1 MNRNIEAAIK
11 LVKKSKLKMVE
22 VRFFGEDIHY
32 QWQGKRKVQKN
43 VSRLGDILAQVHG
56 IEGYEVNDGSWL
68 PVKKCSIF

>member
-1 MNRNIEAAIK
+1 MNRDIGAAIK

-43 VSRLGDILAQVHG
+43 VSRLGEILAQVHG
-56 IEGYEVNDGSWL
+56 IEGYEVNDGSWPPL
-68 PVKKCSIF
+68 KKCSIF